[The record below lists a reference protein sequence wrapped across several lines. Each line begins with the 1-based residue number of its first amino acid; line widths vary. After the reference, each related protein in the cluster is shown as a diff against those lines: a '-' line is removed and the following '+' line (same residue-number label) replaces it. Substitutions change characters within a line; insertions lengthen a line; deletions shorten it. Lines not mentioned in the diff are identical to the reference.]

1 LVEDQTTFLITSEL
15 NHEST
20 LLRKAAARQAR
31 MNTNSKCSGEHRPLA
46 WDVDLPLRAA
56 STYRLFDTF
65 ARESYVSSM
74 SIPSKF
80 VSLHPYFKVQ
90 PGKLDPMKAALTGF
104 VEKTASEKGNL
115 FYGFTINGDEV
126 FCREGYE
133 NAEGILAHLD
143 NVGALLKEM
152 LTVADLIRVEVHG
165 PAEEVEKLKGPPA
178 HLNPAWFTLEV
189 NLSH

>member
-1 LVEDQTTFLITSEL
+1 
-15 NHEST
+15 
-20 LLRKAAARQAR
+20 

-46 WDVDLPLRAA
+46 WDVALPLRAA

-65 ARESYVSSM
+65 ARQSYVSSM

-80 VSLHPYFKVQ
+80 VSLHPYFKMH
-90 PGKLDPMKAALTGF
+90 PGKVDAVKVMLPRFA
-104 VEKTASEKGNL
+104 EKTASEKENL
-115 FYGFTINGDEV
+115 FYGFSINGDEV

-143 NVGALLKEM
+143 NVGALLTEM
-152 LTVADLIRVEVHG
+152 LKIADLTRVEVHG
-165 PAEEVEKLKGPPA
+165 PSEELEKLKGPLA